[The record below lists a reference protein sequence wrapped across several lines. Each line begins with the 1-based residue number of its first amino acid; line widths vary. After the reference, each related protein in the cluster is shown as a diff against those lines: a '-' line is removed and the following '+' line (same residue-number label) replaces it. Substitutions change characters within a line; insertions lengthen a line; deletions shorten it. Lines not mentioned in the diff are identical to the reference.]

1 MLFTCHSHAI
11 FHVIR
16 KLFTCYLRVIYVL
29 FVCGVQV
36 RRFLSDLLRIDPSE
50 RLTLRA
56 AHDKHSLF
64 KGGITLGPVIA
75 HSNSNS
81 IASALAEISNT
92 TRKIEITTRNI
103 DDTTRNID
111 GTTRNIDGTTRNI
124 DDTTR
129 IIDGTTRRIDDA
141 AVRIEGKVDGIAS
154 ALALLGSQWE
164 EYSDT
169 FDEALS
175 FAREELTL
183 DGNIDLLTEILAAVQ
198 EASGKCSLTTSA
210 SASLPGS
217 GVAELMQALQTRI
230 DLSLETAV
238 SALSS
243 ESRSLAVALQSS
255 VREGMQEMRST
266 VSSAV
271 ANANANAVAVAGAEV
286 AAVAGEAEAGRE
298 AALVVQKQ
306 LTMLQNQ
313 VSQLHG

>member
-1 MLFTCHSHAI
+1 
-11 FHVIR
+11 
-16 KLFTCYLRVIYVL
+16 
-29 FVCGVQV
+29 V
-36 RRFLSDLLRIDPSE
+36 RRFLSDLLRIDPSK

-64 KGGITLGPVIA
+64 KGGITLYPTSTKAVMGALDRLERQTKEIGITVNNIEDKIDDIVA
-75 HSNSNS
+75 TLAQQSDGYSETLGD
-81 IASALAEISNT
+81 ALAFF
-92 TRKIEITTRNI
+92 R
-103 DDTTRNID
+103 
-111 GTTRNIDGTTRNI
+111 
-124 DDTTR
+124 
-129 IIDGTTRRIDDA
+129 
-141 AVRIEGKVDGIAS
+141 
-154 ALALLGSQWE
+154 
-164 EYSDT
+164 
-169 FDEALS
+169 DELS
-175 FAREELTL
+175 L
-183 DGNIDLLTEILAAVQ
+183 DGNIHILGEILAAVQ
-198 EASGKCSLTTSA
+198 EASGRLDVPLFGSVPGGGGITHSSTVCSTDATVI
-210 SASLPGS
+210 SLI
-217 GVAELMQALQTRI
+217 EALQARI